1 VESWTE
7 DDLRAQEWAEK
18 EQAWRARRRRLAGIE
33 ARPDEL
39 ERRMAEM
46 ELAVAP
52 ITQTAAR
59 FAPVA

>member
-7 DDLRAQEWAEK
+7 DDLRAREWAEK
-18 EQAWRARRRRLAGIE
+18 EQAWRARWRRLAGIE
-33 ARPDEL
+33 ARLDEL

-46 ELAVAP
+46 ERAVAP
-52 ITQTAAR
+52 ITETAAR